1 MAMMMPLVVEGS
13 AAATGLYLFL
23 RDRRDKVDQLV
34 FHLLHTKEEEEKDHA
49 DYFPSKMDVAMW
61 CFKWICLMGCDW
73 VSLGGGIT

>member
-49 DYFPSKMDVAMW
+49 DYFPS
-61 CFKWICLMGCDW
+61 
-73 VSLGGGIT
+73 